1 MNTTMRRFTSLLLAV
16 FALLLLTLPAA
27 WAQQKLDAIAA
38 IVGDQIVLESEIHTL
53 VAQYGFQK
61 RINVL
66 NDPALFRQLSKRFL
80 NRLIDQKLLLIKADE
95 DTIKADEAR
104 VDQLLEQQLNML
116 IQQAGSQ
123 EALEKYYNAPL
134 TQIKKELRREIENQL
149 RIEMLQQKRF
159 GNLKVSRRE
168 VEQFYHQYRDSL
180 PRIEET
186 VDISHILMN
195 VTPSDESIQ
204 QAYQK
209 IQQLKAQLDNGA
221 DFAELARKYSEDP
234 GSASKGGD
242 LGFVK
247 RGDLVKEFEEVAFA
261 LKKGEISDIVQTQ
274 FGFHIIQ
281 LLERRGEKIH
291 VRHILIQLRPTPED
305 EQRVIDTLK
314 TIRQKILEGKA
325 TFEEMALKYS
335 DDPNVKKDKG
345 HLGRFRVGSFQIKEF
360 EKAVANLK
368 PGEISQPFRT
378 EFGYHIVRLNER
390 ISPRTLSLEKDWEQI
405 EQWALQKKQER
416 EFQKWLAQL
425 RKEIPI
431 IIKYQL

>member
-1 MNTTMRRFTSLLLAV
+1 MNHFTHRLTRLFLIA
-16 FALLLLTLPAA
+16 FALVAFARSSVLG
-27 WAQQKLDAIAA
+27 QQKLDAIAA

-53 VAQYGFQK
+53 IAQYGFQK
-61 RINVL
+61 HINVL

-104 VDQLLEQQLNML
+104 VDQLLEQQLNLL

-134 TQIKKELRREIENQL
+134 IQIKKELRREIENQL

-159 GNLKVSRRE
+159 GKLKVSRRE
-168 VEQFYHQYRDSL
+168 VEQFYQQYRDSL

-209 IQQLKAQLDNGA
+209 IQKIKAMLDNGA
-221 DFAELARKYSEDP
+221 DFAELARMYSQDP

-291 VRHILIQLRPTPED
+291 VRHILVQLQPTPED
-305 EQRVIDTLK
+305 EQRVIDTLQ
-314 TIRQKILEGKA
+314 TIRQKILDGKA
-325 TFEEMALKYS
+325 TFEEMAMKYS

-360 EKAVANLK
+360 QKAVANLK
-368 PGEISQPFRT
+368 PGEISLPFRT

-405 EQWALQKKQER
+405 EQWALQRKQEH
-416 EFQKWLAQL
+416 EFKKWLAQL